1 MSSNP
6 DLNKQAQEVIILQA
20 MIKSFRSHVS
30 FNIILGIYLNEKM
43 NFHYHVLVRNVQIN
57 ARNKCH

>member
-20 MIKSFRSHVS
+20 MIKSFHSHIS

-43 NFHYHVLVRNVQIN
+43 NFHYHVLVMNLQIN
-57 ARNKCH
+57 ARNSCH

>member
-43 NFHYHVLVRNVQIN
+43 NFHYHV
-57 ARNKCH
+57 